1 MNPKDIEKVNCVV
14 CGSNEYTLACSKD
27 DFNIV
32 RCTDCGLYYVNPR
45 LKRKKL
51 SELYN
56 EDEISPID
64 YYIETKKA
72 DEKTFR
78 KRLKTLE
85 KTLGRKGRILD
96 IGCNIGTLLFIA
108 KNLGWECFGLD
119 INKKVRKYFAGSGI
133 DLKIGDV
140 LEVKYPKKHFDAIV
154 MNDLIEHV
162 PDPKKTLSSVREWL
176 KDDGEIFLVTP
187 DGGSLMFSLLGKR
200 WFHLKPN
207 EHIYYFT
214 NKSLS
219 RLLFETGF
227 EVVFMKHIGR
237 RRSLKTLA
245 TKSVSVTGGLSSAIL
260 KVLGWIRLAS
270 LDIPFNLCDE
280 YGVIA
285 KKKG

>member
-1 MNPKDIEKVNCVV
+1 MNQKGIEKVNCAV
-14 CGSNEYTLACSKD
+14 CGSNNSKIACLKD
-27 DFNIV
+27 GFNIV

-56 EDEISPID
+56 NDEISPVD

-78 KRLKTLE
+78 KRLKAIE
-85 KTLGRKGRILD
+85 KTLGRKGQILD
-96 IGCNIGTLLFIA
+96 IGCNIGTLLFVA
-108 KNLGWECFGLD
+108 KDLGWECFGLD
-119 INKKVRKYFAGSGI
+119 INKKVREYFVGSGI

-140 LEVKYPKKHFDAIV
+140 LEVKYPRRHFDVVV

-162 PDPKKTLSSVREWL
+162 PDPKSTLLRVREWL
-176 KDDGEIFLVTP
+176 RDDGVIFLVTP

-214 NKSLS
+214 KKSLS
-219 RLLFETGF
+219 RLLTEAGF
-227 EVVFMKHIGR
+227 EIVFMRHLGR
-237 RRSLKTLA
+237 RRSFKTLA
-245 TKSVSVTGGLSSAIL
+245 MKSASVTGILSSVIL
-260 KVLGWIRLAS
+260 KAFRWMRLSS
-270 LDIPFNLCDE
+270 LDVPFNLYDE

-285 KKKG
+285 KKKR